1 MSVLRWESA
10 QDLRITSITPDR
22 WGTPPCDPQ
31 AGQLRGT
38 RAIVA
43 GGAPAYGL
51 KPATGCADMANEG
64 SGPSSGDTPPRYGPG
79 NSRRPGLPTGW
90 TDW

>member
-1 MSVLRWESA
+1 MHPIEYAAEDPYRRMGGA
-10 QDLRITSITPDR
+10 PH
-22 WGTPPCDPQ
+22 PDPQ

-43 GGAPAYGL
+43 GGAPACGL

-64 SGPSSGDTPPRYGPG
+64 PGPSSGDPPPRYGPG